1 MRSFWT
7 ESQKKKKKEKNNFS
21 FLFYFL
27 IKHREG
33 EKQHPCFLLP
43 ASSLLPCMCPSI
55 LGLFN
60 NSNSSSE
67 CVKPR
72 NTLYC
77 VWTRSHG
84 Q

>member
-1 MRSFWT
+1 MKEAPTSS
-7 ESQKKKKKEKNNFS
+7 SQLS
-21 FLFYFL
+21 
-27 IKHREG
+27 H
-33 EKQHPCFLLP
+33 
-43 ASSLLPCMCPSI
+43 LPCSCPSI

-77 VWTRSHG
+77 VWTRSDG

>member
-7 ESQKKKKKEKNNFS
+7 ESQKKKEKNNFS

-27 IKHREG
+27 IKNEEEERS
-33 EKQHPCFLLP
+33 PYFLSQLP
-43 ASSLLPCMCPSI
+43 LLPCTRPSV

-77 VWTRSHG
+77 VWTRSDG

>member
-1 MRSFWT
+1 MRRR
-7 ESQKKKKKEKNNFS
+7 KEV
-21 FLFYFL
+21 
-27 IKHREG
+27 
-33 EKQHPCFLLP
+33 P
-43 ASSLLPCMCPSI
+43 ASSSQLLLLPCTCPSI

-77 VWTRSHG
+77 VWTRSDG

>member
-1 MRSFWT
+1 MGT
-7 ESQKKKKKEKNNFS
+7 GKEVPTS
-21 FLFYFL
+21 
-27 IKHREG
+27 
-33 EKQHPCFLLP
+33 
-43 ASSLLPCMCPSI
+43 SSLLPLLPCTCPSI

-77 VWTRSHG
+77 VRTRSDG

>member
-1 MRSFWT
+1 MRSLWT
-7 ESQKKKKKEKNNFS
+7 ESQKEKEENNFS

-27 IKHREG
+27 IKNEEEERS
-33 EKQHPCFLLP
+33 PDFLSQVP
-43 ASSLLPCMCPSI
+43 LLPCARPSI

-67 CVKPR
+67 CVKPKHSV
-72 NTLYC
+72 LC
-77 VWTRSHG
+77 VDP

>member
-7 ESQKKKKKEKNNFS
+7 ESQKRKKNLI
-21 FLFYFL
+21 FLSVLFPIENEQEERSPYFL
-27 IKHREG
+27 P
-33 EKQHPCFLLP
+33 Q
-43 ASSLLPCMCPSI
+43 LLPCTRPSV

-77 VWTRSHG
+77 AWTRSDG

>member
-7 ESQKKKKKEKNNFS
+7 ESQKKKEKKKKIFP
-21 FLFYFL
+21 FCFYFL
-27 IKHREG
+27 IKKMRRKEF
-33 EKQHPCFLLP
+33 PT
-43 ASSLLPCMCPSI
+43 SSSQPLLPCTRPGS

-77 VWTRSHG
+77 VWTRSDG